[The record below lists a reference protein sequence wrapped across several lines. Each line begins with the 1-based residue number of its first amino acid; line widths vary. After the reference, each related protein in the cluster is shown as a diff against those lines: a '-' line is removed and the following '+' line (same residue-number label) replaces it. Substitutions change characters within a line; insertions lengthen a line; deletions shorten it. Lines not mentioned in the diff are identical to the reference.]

1 MVFYTQIKEF
11 PNIMIKR
18 KRNKLLSGFH
28 NLFLLY
34 TLFLFSSI
42 STILTI
48 PSYAEDKPLRQ
59 LKIPEL
65 SLGQEGISSW
75 QEKVRHELSQRLSLP
90 NTKPPSFNEKH
101 IKKEENLKWNL
112 EEIEIQSTLQRRI
125 YISLAT
131 LSPKEEKKYPAIVCI
146 HGHGG
151 NRYTA
156 FENEPSPYHEFGKT
170 LVQNGFVVITT
181 DVGQHE
187 VYEKDR
193 TLMGERLWDLMRCVD
208 YLETL
213 PFVDKNR
220 IGCAGLSLGGE
231 MAMWLGAMDTRI
243 KATVVCGFLTYMD
256 QMEKN
261 HCMCW
266 KFEGLREL
274 VDFPDIYGLIVP
286 RALQCQNGEKEPSD
300 QFPPSLAKK
309 AWAEIIPAYR
319 AFNAEEKAEWIIHSG
334 GHEIAIE
341 PMLKFLKRNLS

>member
-1 MVFYTQIKEF
+1 MLKKE
-11 PNIMIKR
+11 R
-18 KRNKLLSGFH
+18 KRLLLGFY
-28 NLFLLY
+28 NPFLSYL
-34 TLFLFSSI
+34 LILFSSI
-42 STILTI
+42 SAIVII
-48 PSYAEDKPLRQ
+48 PLYADDKPLRQ

-65 SLGQEGISSW
+65 SVGQEGISSW
-75 QEKVRHELSQRLSLP
+75 QKKVRHELSQRLSLP
-90 NTKPPSFNEKH
+90 DTKPASFDEKQ
-101 IKKEENLKWNL
+101 IKKEGNHEWNLK
-112 EEIEIQSTLQRRI
+112 EIEIQSTLQRRMRVC
-125 YISLAT
+125 LAI
-131 LSPKEEKKYPAIVCI
+131 PFPQEEKKYPAIVCI

-156 FENEPSPYHEFGKT
+156 FENEPSPYHEFGKI

-181 DVGQHE
+181 DVSQHE

-274 VDFPDIYGLIVP
+274 VDFPDIYGLIAP
-286 RALQCQNGEKEPSD
+286 RALQCQNGEKEPPD
-300 QFPPSLAKK
+300 QFPPSLAQK
-309 AWAEIIPAYR
+309 AWAEITPVYR
-319 AFNAEEKAEWIIHSG
+319 AFNAEEKADLIIHSG

-341 PMLKFLKRNLS
+341 PMLNFLKRNLP

>member
-1 MVFYTQIKEF
+1 MAFYTQIKG
-11 PNIMIKR
+11 IATMLKR
-18 KRNKLLSGFH
+18 KRFGTLSGFH
-28 NLFLLY
+28 NLFLFY
-34 TLFLFSSI
+34 TLILFSP
-42 STILTI
+42 I
-48 PSYAEDKPLRQ
+48 PAVLINPLYADDKPLRQ
-59 LKIPEL
+59 LKIPEI
-65 SLGQEGISSW
+65 STGQESIISW
-75 QEKVRHELSQRLSLP
+75 QEKTRHELSQRLSLP
-90 NTKPPSFNEKH
+90 DTKPASFNKKQ
-101 IKKEENLKWNL
+101 IKKEDKNKWNF
-112 EEIEIQSTLQRRI
+112 EEIEIQSTEHRPICICLAI
-125 YISLAT
+125 PSL
-131 LSPKEEKKYPAIVCI
+131 EEKKKYPAIVCI

-156 FENEPSPYHEFGKT
+156 FEKKPSPYHEFGKI
-170 LVQNGFVVITT
+170 LVQNGFAVITT

-213 PFVDKNR
+213 PFIDKNR

-266 KFEGLREL
+266 KFKGLREL
-274 VDFPDIYGLIVP
+274 VDFPDIYGLIAP
-286 RALQCQNGEKEPSD
+286 RALQCQNGEKEPPD
-300 QFPPSLAKK
+300 QFPPSLAQK
-309 AWAEIIPAYR
+309 AWTEITPIYKV
-319 AFNAEEKAEWIIHSG
+319 FNAEDKTELIIHSG

-341 PMLKFLKRNLS
+341 PMLKFLKRNLK